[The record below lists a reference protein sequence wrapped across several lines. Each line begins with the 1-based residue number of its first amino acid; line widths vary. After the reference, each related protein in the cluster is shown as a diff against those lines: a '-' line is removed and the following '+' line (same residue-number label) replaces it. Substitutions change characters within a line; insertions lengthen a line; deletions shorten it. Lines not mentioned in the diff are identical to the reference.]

1 MKTIEERLKV
11 IEGHVKEDKIKVMII
26 GLGSVGSYLLDYLV
40 SKNDPAISVVVVGRD
55 EKKLQTKVNIVRVA
69 ALI

>member
-26 GLGSVGSYLLDYLV
+26 GLGSV
-40 SKNDPAISVVVVGRD
+40 IFESVRSMRRNKQAHDHQGG
-55 EKKLQTKVNIVRVA
+55 E
-69 ALI
+69 